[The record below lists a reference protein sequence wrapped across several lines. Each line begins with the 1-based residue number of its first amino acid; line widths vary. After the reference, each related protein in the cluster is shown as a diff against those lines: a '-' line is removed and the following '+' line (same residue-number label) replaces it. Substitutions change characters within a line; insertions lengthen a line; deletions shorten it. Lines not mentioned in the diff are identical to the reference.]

1 MRRCSRHPQKIASDI
16 KEISMRFMRKK
27 IGQSFP
33 IHAVKMRLTSETTL
47 ILSLTKTL
55 GSISHRARD
64 QNNKI
69 TPMRVD
75 TIAEGTTELPQDSQL
90 LPLLKEAKAETQ
102 DPTRLTLKIQLLPG
116 LKRRI

>member
-1 MRRCSRHPQKIASDI
+1 
-16 KEISMRFMRKK
+16 
-27 IGQSFP
+27 
-33 IHAVKMRLTSETTL
+33 
-47 ILSLTKTL
+47 
-55 GSISHRARD
+55 
-64 QNNKI
+64 
-69 TPMRVD
+69 MRVD